1 MTEDDKQNKTSKQ
14 TDPRPEFEAIYTK
27 LTSDKVKKASDELF
41 SADEKKLAEA
51 FKGNSK

>member
-1 MTEDDKQNKTSKQ
+1 MAEEDKQKQ
-14 TDPRPEFEAIYTK
+14 TDARPQFEAFYTK

-51 FKGNSK
+51 FEDDSK